1 MGGDSVEGVE
11 CRCSFIIPSLCQ
23 NDKQKKLRF
32 SKQFMLLSCLRLL
45 LLPFLTVKVY
55 ILVAA
60 PYQ

>member
-11 CRCSFIIPSLCQ
+11 CRCSFISPSLCQ
-23 NDKQKKLRF
+23 NDKKKMKF

-45 LLPFLTVKVY
+45 LSPFLTVKVY